1 MQEHSS
7 GSDEPQRSRPD
18 QPDESAAGT
27 GSTTPDSA
35 DARQSGD
42 LTGSPPGQWWARRG
56 RLAWTAVAAVAAAVL
71 AVAWLAVTGGLSRSP
86 GGFLGHPQATSG
98 KQDLRGG

>member
-35 DARQSGD
+35 RQSGD
-42 LTGSPPGQWWARRG
+42 LTGRPAGQWWARRG

-71 AVAWLAVTGGLSRSP
+71 AVA
-86 GGFLGHPQATSG
+86 
-98 KQDLRGG
+98 

>member
-7 GSDEPQRSRPD
+7 GSDEPQRSRLD

-35 DARQSGD
+35 DAR
-42 LTGSPPGQWWARRG
+42 
-56 RLAWTAVAAVAAAVL
+56 
-71 AVAWLAVTGGLSRSP
+71 
-86 GGFLGHPQATSG
+86 
-98 KQDLRGG
+98 